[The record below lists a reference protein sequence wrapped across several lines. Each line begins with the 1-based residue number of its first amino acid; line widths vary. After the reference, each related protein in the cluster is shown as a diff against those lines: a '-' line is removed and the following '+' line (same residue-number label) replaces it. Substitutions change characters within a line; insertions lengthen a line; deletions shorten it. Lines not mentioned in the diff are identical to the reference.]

1 MCCGGLMQSVV
12 ARSLLGEF
20 LCETVAMFFFTIV
33 AGMSYGAGFDA
44 AVVCGLAVIFLH
56 QSERAHLNP
65 VVSIAVAL
73 CDIDFGWVNLFLRIL
88 AQILG
93 AILGGLLSVDGWRKQ
108 VLQFGVNAATSTG
121 YRSLLYEIVFAALL
135 VLVFLR
141 ARGAVLAPVLHGL
154 AYIVGMGITVQGMGV
169 LFVAGNSLLNP
180 ALAIG
185 LVIGSASFSTATDE
199 GDIWLF
205 IVGPFIG
212 ALLGVVFYQ
221 LTSALE
227 DEFEE
232 ETIQTTEEQIRTTV
246 EETRQVAAPVNPGYG
261 NTGGYGGQDQGYGN
275 QQGSGNYGNQQVE
288 LQQRGQPY

>member
-1 MCCGGLMQSVV
+1 MCCGGMMASPV
-12 ARSLLGEF
+12 ARSLLAEF
-20 LCETVAMFFFTIV
+20 LCETVATFFFTLV
-33 AGMSYGAGFDA
+33 AGLSYGAGFDS
-44 AVVCGLAVIFLH
+44 AVVVGLAVLVLH
-56 QSERAHLNP
+56 QSEKAHLNP

-93 AILGGLLSVDGWRKQ
+93 GILGGLLAIDGWRNI

-121 YRSLLYEIVFAALL
+121 YRSLLFEIVFSCLL
-135 VLVFLR
+135 ILVFLR
-141 ARGAVLAPVLHGL
+141 SRGKTVLAPVVHGL
-154 AYIVGMGITVQGMGV
+154 AYLVGIAVSTGLMGN
-169 LFVAGNSLLNP
+169 LFLRGGALLNP

-212 ALLGVVFYQ
+212 ALIGVVFYQ
-221 LTSALE
+221 LTSCL
-227 DEFEE
+227 DDDWEE

-246 EETRQVAAPVNPGYG
+246 IEERPVAQPVQGGGYGG
-261 NTGGYGGQDQGYGN
+261 NTGGYGGQ
-275 QQGSGNYGNQQVE
+275 VE
-288 LQQRGQPY
+288 LQNRGTAY

>member
-1 MCCGGLMQSVV
+1 
-12 ARSLLGEF
+12 
-20 LCETVAMFFFTIV
+20 MFFFTIV

-108 VLQFGVNAATSTG
+108 VLQFEVGALSTG

-141 ARGAVLAPVLHGL
+141 SRGAVLAPVLHGL
-154 AYIVGMGITVQGMGV
+154 AYIVGMGITTATMGV
-169 LFVAGNSLLNP
+169 LFMTGNSLLNP

-227 DEFEE
+227 DEYEE

-261 NTGGYGGQDQGYGN
+261 NTGGYGGQ
-275 QQGSGNYGNQQVE
+275 VE

>member
-1 MCCGGLMQSVV
+1 MCCGGLTQSAV
-12 ARSLLGEF
+12 ARSLLAEF
-20 LCETVAMFFFTIV
+20 LCETVATFFFTIIV
-33 AGMSYGAGFDA
+33 GLSYGAGVDA
-44 AVVCGLAVIFLH
+44 AVAAGLAVIFLH
-56 QSERAHLNP
+56 QSEKAHLNP

-93 AILGGLLSVDGWRKQ
+93 GILGGLLAVDGWRKA
-108 VLQFGVNAATSTG
+108 VLQFQVGGTSTG
-121 YRSLLYEIVFAALL
+121 YRSLLFEIVFAALL

-141 ARGAVLAPVLHGL
+141 SRGKTVLAPVVHGL
-154 AYIVGMGITVQGMGV
+154 VYLVGFAVSFMGN
-169 LFVAGNSLLNP
+169 LFLTGSALLNP

-212 ALLGVVFYQ
+212 CLIGVVFYQ
-221 LTSALE
+221 LTSSLD
-227 DEFEE
+227 DEWEE

-246 EETRQVAAPVNPGYG
+246 IEDRPAQPNPGYGG
-261 NTGGYGGQDQGYGN
+261 NTGGYGGQ
-275 QQGSGNYGNQQVE
+275 VE
-288 LQQRGQPY
+288 MQRGNAY

>member
-1 MCCGGLMQSVV
+1 MCCGGLMQSTV
-12 ARSLLGEF
+12 ARSLLAEF

-33 AGMSYGAGFDA
+33 AGMSFGAGFDA

-93 AILGGLLSVDGWRKQ
+93 AILGGLLSVDGWRQ
-108 VLQFGVNAATSTG
+108 RVLQFGVNANSTG
-121 YRSLLYEIVFAALL
+121 YRSLLYEIVFSALL

-141 ARGAVLAPVLHGL
+141 SRGTVLAPVLHGL
-154 AYIVGMGITVQGMGV
+154 AYIVGMGITVSTPIMGV
-169 LFVAGNSLLNP
+169 LFLMGNALLNP

-205 IVGPFIG
+205 IVGPFVG

-221 LTSALE
+221 LTSALD

-232 ETIQTTEEQIRTTV
+232 ETIQTTEEQIRTVV
-246 EETRQVAAPVNPGYG
+246 EETRPAPAPVNPGYG
-261 NTGGYGGQDQGYGN
+261 NTGGYGGQ
-275 QQGSGNYGNQQVE
+275 VE
-288 LQQRGQPY
+288 MQRGQPY